1 MFILIIA
8 ILFILSILLL
18 ILVFRLLKWTL
29 KGKKRI
35 QIALAVLVFGAT
47 GLVIHHFFFKNMRF
61 IQSQVYPNLYLVKYP
76 DKDYSRVE
84 RAIQKKIKEH
94 LKTEH
99 TTGKPLSYSGEKA
112 IYFYEYGGMSFGFLG
127 DAGTGYFIEH
137 EEDLGGFVTEE
148 LGMYQKYR
156 LAEFHYNPCPNDS
169 TVYCGEINYF
179 NQGEFSK
186 VDSLKNM
193 ASIPIHPNNKALK

>member
-84 RAIQKKIKEH
+84 RAIQEKIKEH

-127 DAGTGYFIEH
+127 DAGTGYFIDH

-156 LAEFHYNPCPNDS
+156 LAEFHYDPCPNDS

-186 VDSLKNM
+186 VDSLKKL
-193 ASIPIHPNNKALK
+193 ASIPIHPNHKALK

>member
-1 MFILIIA
+1 MFILI
-8 ILFILSILLL
+8 LILLIIVAVL
-18 ILVFRLLKWTL
+18 LLVLVFRMFKWALKS
-29 KGKKRI
+29 KRRI
-35 QIALAVLVFGAT
+35 LIALFVLAV
-47 GLVIHHFFFKNMRF
+47 VIIGIGVDQLFFKNMRF

-76 DKDYSRVE
+76 DKDFYRVE
-84 RAIQKKIKEH
+84 RAVQEKIKEH

-127 DAGTGYFIEH
+127 DAGTGYFIDH

-186 VDSLKNM
+186 VDSLKKL

>member
-1 MFILIIA
+1 MEVILVI
-8 ILFILSILLL
+8 FLLL
-18 ILVFRLLKWTL
+18 LLVGLVLLGIVLVKWILR
-29 KGKKRI
+29 KRI
-35 QIALAVLVFGAT
+35 RVRASLALLTIATLAIG
-47 GLVIHHFFFKNMRF
+47 INHFFFKKMRF

-76 DKDYSRVE
+76 DKDYSRVDW
-84 RAIQKKIKEH
+84 AIQEKIKEH

-127 DAGTGYFIEH
+127 DAGTGYFIDH

-156 LAEFHYNPCPNDS
+156 LAEFHYHACHNDS
-169 TVYCGEINYF
+169 TVYCGEVNYF

-186 VDSLKNM
+186 VDSLKNL
-193 ASIPIHPNNKALK
+193 ASIPIHPNSKALK

>member
-1 MFILIIA
+1 
-8 ILFILSILLL
+8 L

-84 RAIQKKIKEH
+84 RAIQEKIKEH

-99 TTGKPLSYSGEKA
+99 TTGKPLLYSGEKA

-127 DAGTGYFIEH
+127 DAGTGYFIDH

-186 VDSLKNM
+186 VDSLKNL
-193 ASIPIHPNNKALK
+193 ASIPIHPNHKALK